1 MQRRMESRTSGSR
14 TASSSWLFSGRA
26 RLSSVFLALSLIV
39 VAEAVGWLPTEA
51 QSVAPSKESQGT
63 SAQAYKLANGPHK
76 IQEAVI
82 NLRDGRRDKDVA
94 VRVRYPT
101 AGGPFPVIVFSAG
114 AGGGNDTFAP
124 ISTFLASHGY
134 VVMHN
139 SSARGKPGPEAWKN
153 RVLDV
158 ILVLNS
164 LEEIERREPEL
175 KGKINH
181 ERIGVMGHS
190 LGAYTT
196 QLVGGATVDWPGQP
210 AEQSFADNHVKA
222 IIQYSGQGTDQQ
234 GLTRKSWNNM
244 KLPMMTMTGSKDRG
258 ARRQGPDWKKEPFDY
273 SPPGDKYHVFIEGA
287 HHGSFSGRFARADEQ
302 KIILDYIKS
311 ATIAFWDAYLK
322 QDKTAKAYLQS
333 DALEAYSNYKVKL
346 SRK

>member
-1 MQRRMESRTSGSR
+1 
-14 TASSSWLFSGRA
+14 
-26 RLSSVFLALSLIV
+26 
-39 VAEAVGWLPTEA
+39 
-51 QSVAPSKESQGT
+51 
-63 SAQAYKLANGPHK
+63 
-76 IQEAVI
+76 VI
-82 NLRDGRRDKDVA
+82 NVRDDRRDKDMA
-94 VRVRYPT
+94 VRVRYPIT
-101 AGGPFPVIVFSAG
+101 DGPFPVIVFSAG

-124 ISTFLASHGY
+124 VSVFLANHGY
-134 VVMHN
+134 VVIHN
-139 SSARGKPGPEAWKN
+139 SSARGPGPEAWRN

-164 LEEIERREPEL
+164 LEEIERQEPEL
-175 KGKINH
+175 KGKMNH
-181 ERIGVMGHS
+181 ESIGVMGHS

-210 AEQSFADNHVKA
+210 AEQRFADNRVKA

-234 GLTRKSWNNM
+234 GLTRKSWNKM
-244 KLPMMTMTGSKDRG
+244 KLPMMTMTGSRDRG

-287 HHGSFSGRFARADEQ
+287 HHGSFSGRFARAHEQ

-322 QDKTAKAYLQS
+322 QNKTAKAYLQS
-333 DALEAYSNYKVKL
+333 DALEAYSNSKVKL